1 MAYVYRHIRL
11 DTNQVFYIGIGSS
24 PYYKRAKS
32 KLDRND
38 FWKRIVNKTDYK
50 VEILFDNL
58 TKEEA
63 IEKEIEFIALY
74 GRSNLGKGTLC
85 NLTNGGE
92 GTNTLILS
100 DASRA
105 KMSKSQMGNTK
116 YLLRTTPQEEINK
129 KISQA
134 NKGKIRTEEFKQ
146 KIKDHQLKNGNPSLG
161 RIQSNETREKISNT
175 KEKFSVVQ
183 KDFEGNI
190 VKIWESTK
198 SVKQGGFYQSSVW
211 KCCHNVQ
218 IQHRGFKWSYLKDNK
233 Q

>member
-50 VEILFDNL
+50 VEILFDDL

-92 GTNTLILS
+92 GANTLILS
-100 DASRA
+100 DVSRA

-129 KISQA
+129 KISLS
-134 NKGKIRTEEFKQ
+134 NNGKIRTEEFKQ
-146 KIKDHQLKNGNPSLG
+146 KIKDYQLKNGHPSLG
-161 RIQSNETREKISNT
+161 RTQSNETREKISNT

-183 KDFEGNI
+183 KDLEGNI

-211 KCCHNVQ
+211 KCCHKLQQ
-218 IQHRGFKWSYLKDNK
+218 IHKGFNWEFLNK
-233 Q
+233 H

>member
-50 VEILFDNL
+50 IEILFDEL

-85 NLTNGGE
+85 NLINGGE
-92 GTNTLILS
+92 GTNTLVLS
-100 DASRA
+100 DASRK
-105 KMSKSQMGNTK
+105 KMSKSQMGNKK
-116 YLLRTTPQEEINK
+116 YLLRTTPQEEINN
-129 KISQA
+129 KIGLA
-134 NKGKIRTEEFKQ
+134 NKGKTRTQEFKQ
-146 KIKDHQLKNGNPSLG
+146 KI
-161 RIQSNETREKISNT
+161 SNYF
-175 KEKFSVVQ
+175 KEHGHPCAGTKFSQERKDKIRASKQKFEVVQ
-183 KDFEGNI
+183 KDLEGNI

-198 SVKQGGFYQSSVW
+198 SVKQGGFYQASVW
-211 KCCHNVQ
+211 KCCHKLQ
-218 IQHRGFKWSYLKDNK
+218 QKHKGFNWEFLNK
-233 Q
+233 H

>member
-50 VEILFDNL
+50 IEILFDDL

-92 GTNTLILS
+92 GANTLILS
-100 DASRA
+100 DVSRA

-129 KISQA
+129 KISLS

-146 KIKDHQLKNGNPSLG
+146 KIKDYQLKNGHPSLG
-161 RIQSNETREKISNT
+161 RTQSNETREKISNT

-183 KDFEGNI
+183 KDLEGNI

-198 SVKQGGFYQSSVW
+198 SVKKGGFLQSSVW
-211 KCCHNVQ
+211 KCCHKLQQ
-218 IQHRGFKWSYLKDNK
+218 IHKGFNWEFLNK
-233 Q
+233 H

>member
-50 VEILFDNL
+50 VEILFDDL

-129 KISQA
+129 KISHA
-134 NKGKIRTEEFKQ
+134 NKGKVRTEEFKQ
-146 KIKDHQLKNGNPSLG
+146 KIKDYHLKCGHPSLG
-161 RIQSNETREKISNT
+161 RIQSKETRDKISNT
-175 KEKFSVVQ
+175 KEKFSVLQ
-183 KDFEGNI
+183 KDLNGNI

-198 SVKQGGFYQSSVW
+198 SVKQGGFLQSSVW
-211 KCCHNVQ
+211 KCCHKLQQ
-218 IQHRGFKWSYLKDNK
+218 IHKGFNWEFLNK
-233 Q
+233 H

>member
-50 VEILFDNL
+50 IEILFDEL

-100 DASRA
+100 DASRE
-105 KMSKSQMGNTK
+105 KMSKSQMGNKK
-116 YLLRTTPQEEINK
+116 YLLRTTPQEEINN
-129 KISQA
+129 KIGSA
-134 NKGKIRTEEFKQ
+134 NKGRVRAEETKQ
-146 KIKDHQLKNGNPSLG
+146 KI
-161 RIQSNETREKISNT
+161 SNYF
-175 KEKFSVVQ
+175 KEHGHPCTGTKFSQERKDKIRASKQKFEVVQ
-183 KDFEGNI
+183 KDLDGNI
-190 VKIWESTK
+190 VKVWESTK
-198 SVKQGGFYQSSVW
+198 SVKQGGFYQASVW
-211 KCCHNVQ
+211 KCCHNLQ
-218 IQHRGFKWSYLKDNK
+218 QKHKGFNWEFLNK
-233 Q
+233 H

>member
-50 VEILFDNL
+50 VEILFDDL

-92 GTNTLILS
+92 GANTLILS
-100 DASRA
+100 DVSRA

-129 KISQA
+129 KISLS
-134 NKGKIRTEEFKQ
+134 NNGKIRTEEFKQ
-146 KIKDHQLKNGNPSLG
+146 KIKDYQLKNGHPSLG
-161 RIQSNETREKISNT
+161 RTQSNETREKISNT
-175 KEKFSVVQ
+175 KEKFYVVQ
-183 KDFEGNI
+183 KVLEGNI

-211 KCCHNVQ
+211 KCCHKLQQ
-218 IQHRGFKWSYLKDNK
+218 IHKGFNWEFLNK
-233 Q
+233 H

>member
-50 VEILFDNL
+50 VEILFDDL

-92 GTNTLILS
+92 GANTLILS
-100 DASRA
+100 DVSRA

-129 KISQA
+129 KISLS

-146 KIKDHQLKNGNPSLG
+146 KIKNYQLKNGHPSLG
-161 RIQSNETREKISNT
+161 RTQSNETREKISNT

-183 KDFEGNI
+183 KDLEGNI

-198 SVKQGGFYQSSVW
+198 SVKQGGFLQSSVW
-211 KCCHNVQ
+211 KCCHKLQQ
-218 IQHRGFKWSYLKDNK
+218 IHKGFNWEFLNK
-233 Q
+233 H

>member
-50 VEILFDNL
+50 VEILFDDL

-92 GTNTLILS
+92 GANTLILS
-100 DASRA
+100 DVSRA

-129 KISQA
+129 KISLS

-146 KIKDHQLKNGNPSLG
+146 KIKDYQLKNGHPSLG
-161 RIQSNETREKISNT
+161 RTQSNETREKISNT

-183 KDFEGNI
+183 KDLEGNI
-190 VKIWESTK
+190 VKIWESTN
-198 SVKQGGFYQSSVW
+198 SVKQGGFLQSSVW
-211 KCCHNVQ
+211 KCCHKLQQ
-218 IQHRGFKWSYLKDNK
+218 IHKGFNWEFLNK
-233 Q
+233 H

>member
-50 VEILFDNL
+50 IEILFDEL

-100 DASRA
+100 DASRE
-105 KMSKSQMGNTK
+105 KMSKSQKGNKK
-116 YLLRTTPQEEINK
+116 YLLRTTPQEEINN
-129 KISQA
+129 KIGLA
-134 NKGKIRTEEFKQ
+134 NKGKARTEEFKQ
-146 KIKDHQLKNGNPSLG
+146 KI
-161 RIQSNETREKISNT
+161 SNYF
-175 KEKFSVVQ
+175 KEHGHPCTGIKFSQERKDKIRASKQKFEVVQ
-183 KDFEGNI
+183 KDLDGNI
-190 VKIWESTK
+190 IKVWESTK
-198 SVKQGGFYQSSVW
+198 SVKKGGFYQASVW
-211 KCCHNVQ
+211 KCCHNLQ
-218 IQHRGFKWSYLKDNK
+218 QKHKGFNWEFLNK
-233 Q
+233 H

>member
-24 PYYKRAKS
+24 TDYKRAKS
-32 KLDRND
+32 KLDRNNY
-38 FWKRIVNKTDYK
+38 WNHIISKTDYK
-50 VEILFDNL
+50 IDILFDEL

-63 IEKEIEFIALY
+63 IIKEIEFIAIY
-74 GRSNLGKGTLC
+74 GRRDLGLGTLC
-85 NLTNGGE
+85 NLTDGGE
-92 GTNTLILS
+92 GRFNYKPTAETRI
-100 DASRA
+100 
-105 KMSKSQMGNTK
+105 KMGLAQKGNKK
-116 YLLRTTPQEEINK
+116 YLLRTTPQEEINRK
-129 KISQA
+129 VSLA

-146 KIKDHQLKNGNPSLG
+146 KIKDHQLKNGHPSLG

-198 SVKQGGFYQSSVW
+198 SVKQSGFLQSSVW
-211 KCCHNVQ
+211 KCCHKLQQ
-218 IQHRGFKWSYLKDNK
+218 IHKGFNWEFLNK
-233 Q
+233 H

>member
-24 PYYKRAKS
+24 PDYKRAKS

-50 VEILFDNL
+50 VEILFDDL
-58 TKEEA
+58 TKEDA
-63 IEKEIEFIALY
+63 IKKEIEFISLY

-92 GTNTLILS
+92 GTSTLILS

-105 KMSKSQMGNTK
+105 KMSMSQKGNTK
-116 YLLRTTPQEEINK
+116 YLLRTTPQGEINK

-134 NKGKIRTEEFKQ
+134 NKGKVRTEEFKQ
-146 KIKDHQLKNGNPSLG
+146 KIKDYQLKNGHPSLG
-161 RIQSNETREKISNT
+161 RAQSNETRDKISNT

-183 KDFEGNI
+183 KDLEGNI

-211 KCCHNVQ
+211 KCCHKLQQ
-218 IQHRGFKWSYLKDNK
+218 IHKGFNWEFLNK
-233 Q
+233 Y